1 MHRLAT
7 CLLAIVM
14 FTLPSAAL
22 TIEQIERNWGASQNE
37 RGTFTETYV
46 DGTQVTGS
54 FLVENAG
61 RIQMRYPNGV
71 VLTIANGRMLVDDP
85 RSEPVHMSLGPLR
98 QLFSTQPNLDGIIA
112 GSGSDERVTTI
123 ALQDP
128 LNRVEGTVFVTF
140 DNATGKLLQWR
151 NQTNGNNIVTRFR
164 Y

>member
-1 MHRLAT
+1 MRLLTIVLAVVTLFTTSAT
-7 CLLAIVM
+7 
-14 FTLPSAAL
+14 AL
-22 TIEQIERNWGASQNE
+22 TIEEIERHWGATQNV
-37 RGTFTETYV
+37 RGTFTETYA

-61 RIQMRYPNGV
+61 RMQMRYPNEV

-85 RSEPVHMSLGPLR
+85 RSEPVRMSLGPLR

-128 LNRVEGTVFVTF
+128 LNRIEGTVLVTF

-151 NQTNGNNIVTRFR
+151 NQTNGDNIVTQFT